1 MGSLNTNLEKA
12 KERVESPVV
21 AITDSPALKNVE
33 PKAEVLSKKI
43 KKIKV
48 LIAEDEKPLA
58 RALELKLQ
66 KEGIDTVVVANG
78 EAAEEELKKKIYD
91 VAILDLVMPLMDGFD
106 VLQKIQGKSIKTI
119 IIVVSNLSQDED
131 KLKVKELGATEFFVK
146 SDTPLATLVE
156 YIKNTYA
163 Q

>member
-1 MGSLNTNLEKA
+1 MGSLNTNLGKA
-12 KERVESPVV
+12 VESPAMGV
-21 AITDSPALKNVE
+21 TDSPALKSIE
-33 PKAEVLSKKI
+33 PKAAVPAKKI

-66 KEGIDTVVVANG
+66 KEGIDTVVVSNG

-91 VAILDLVMPLMDGFD
+91 LAILDLVMPLMDGFD
-106 VLQKIQGKSIKTI
+106 VLQKIQGKNIRTI
-119 IIVVSNLSQDED
+119 ILVVSNLSQDED
-131 KLKVKELGATEFFVK
+131 KLKVKDLGAKEFFVK

-156 YIKNTYA
+156 YIRNTYT